1 MERDIIA
8 AVFNYIIPN
17 MKDRMQ
23 ERKEKSNTYLKAQ
36 LPLDNNEY
44 VNLKASMP
52 INVTL
57 ISPHKHP
64 IFPIDSNW

>member
-1 MERDIIA
+1 MT
-8 AVFNYIIPN
+8 
-17 MKDRMQ
+17 DRIQ
-23 ERKEKSNTYLKAQ
+23 ERKEKSNTDLKAQ

-64 IFPIDSNW
+64 IFPIDSNG

>member
-36 LPLDNNEY
+36 LSLVDTRM
-44 VNLKASMP
+44 LKIRS
-52 INVTL
+52 
-57 ISPHKHP
+57 
-64 IFPIDSNW
+64 FPAKI